1 MYIQIYVKLPDCK
14 LWKLTLAN
22 ITETGFIG
30 MKLGWRAGKK
40 EGG

>member
-1 MYIQIYVKLPDCK
+1 MYIQIYVNLDRK

-30 MKLGWRAGKK
+30 IKLG
-40 EGG
+40 